1 MKLQTKTRA
10 RPIYTFSL
18 FSGLLQQT
26 HIGAGGWAD
35 HHTEAVHPGS
45 IQVQTP
51 LLALGSLSLSIFIS
65 RYHLFFSLVRFACE
79 RSGDCYYHYPYYFC
93 NCRYSSFASERA
105 TNFVK
110 QTLTRQFGHQLL
122 LERNNFQSSNF
133 L

>member
-10 RPIYTFSL
+10 RPIYTFSPI
-18 FSGLLQQT
+18 SGFLQQT
-26 HIGAGGWAD
+26 HFGAGGRVD
-35 HHTEAVHPGS
+35 HYTEAVHPGS
-45 IQVQTP
+45 LQVQTP
-51 LLALGSLSLSIFIS
+51 LLAQGSLSLSIFIS
-65 RYHLFFSLVRFACE
+65 RYDLFFSLVRFACE

-93 NCRYSSFASERA
+93 NCRYSSCERA

>member
-26 HIGAGGWAD
+26 HIGAGGGAD

-51 LLALGSLSLSIFIS
+51 LLALDSLYPSLFLVIIYFSPWSDLPVSGLGIVIITIHIIS
-65 RYHLFFSLVRFACE
+65 VTAGIHHL
-79 RSGDCYYHYPYYFC
+79 P
-93 NCRYSSFASERA
+93 AS
-105 TNFVK
+105 VPL
-110 QTLTRQFGHQLL
+110 TL
-122 LERNNFQSSNF
+122 
-133 L
+133 